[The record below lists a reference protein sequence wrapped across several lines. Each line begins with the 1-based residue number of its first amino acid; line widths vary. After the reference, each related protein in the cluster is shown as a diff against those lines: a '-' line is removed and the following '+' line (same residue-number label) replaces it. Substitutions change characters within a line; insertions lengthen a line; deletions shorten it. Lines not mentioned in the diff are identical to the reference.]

1 MDIYITGKNSKGND
15 QKIQIPIIP
24 EEIES
29 SIEGKFAEYDIYKL
43 GQVSVPNGKNLS
55 ELSWECFFPGEA
67 RKGMKFVRKWTDPA
81 TLDALMK
88 YWAKYGKVVNVCITG
103 TKINVDMRVS
113 EYDSTVKSL
122 NDYYYTV
129 RFIDYEKIS
138 VFSTK
143 RSTKTTKKKVKV
155 KKGQTMLNQFSRT
168 ELLFGKEAMDILE
181 NSRVAVFGVG
191 GVGGYTVEA
200 LVRSGVGA
208 IDVIDDDKVCLTNL
222 NRQIIATRKTIGQY
236 KTDVCKERIHDI
248 NPNCEVTVHKCFFLP
263 ETKDQFDF
271 SKYDYVVDAVDTV
284 TAKIALVMA
293 CQEAG
298 TPIISSMGAGNKLNP
313 AEFEVADIY
322 KTSVCPLA
330 KVMRRELKKRN
341 VKHLKVVY
349 SKEKPVRPIED
360 MGISCRTNCICPPG
374 AAHKCT
380 ERRDIPGS
388 TAFVPSV
395 VGLIIASEVIKDI
408 THDAMVKTRHENGV
422 DIEG

>member
-138 VFSTK
+138 VSSTK

-155 KKGQTMLNQFSRT
+155 KKGQTLRKLAKKYLGSSKKYKVIYNANKKLIDSRN
-168 ELLFGKEAMDILE
+168 K
-181 NSRVAVFGVG
+181 
-191 GVGGYTVEA
+191 
-200 LVRSGVGA
+200 
-208 IDVIDDDKVCLTNL
+208 
-222 NRQIIATRKTIGQY
+222 
-236 KTDVCKERIHDI
+236 KERKKHPKKKI
-248 NPNCEVTVHKCFFLP
+248 
-263 ETKDQFDF
+263 
-271 SKYDYVVDAVDTV
+271 SKYTIYKGQVLVIPVPSSKSVSNSKVEELKKAMNKDGYSKLKVDKKLTSSMKSAMKKITIRTGRKGQVVKFVQKMVGVKQDGASGSKTV
-284 TAKIALVMA
+284 TAIKTY
-293 CQEAG
+293 QRKH
-298 TPIISSMGAGNKLNP
+298 KLTVTG
-313 AEFEVADIY
+313 VADY
-322 KTSVCPLA
+322 KTL
-330 KVMRRELKKRN
+330 LKM
-341 VKHLKVVY
+341 
-349 SKEKPVRPIED
+349 I
-360 MGISCRTNCICPPG
+360 GG
-374 AAHKCT
+374 
-380 ERRDIPGS
+380 
-388 TAFVPSV
+388 
-395 VGLIIASEVIKDI
+395 
-408 THDAMVKTRHENGV
+408 
-422 DIEG
+422 

>member
-138 VFSTK
+138 VSSTK

-155 KKGQTMLNQFSRT
+155 KKGQTLRKLAKKYLGSSKKYKVIYNANKKLIDSRN
-168 ELLFGKEAMDILE
+168 K
-181 NSRVAVFGVG
+181 
-191 GVGGYTVEA
+191 
-200 LVRSGVGA
+200 
-208 IDVIDDDKVCLTNL
+208 
-222 NRQIIATRKTIGQY
+222 
-236 KTDVCKERIHDI
+236 KERKKHPKKKI
-248 NPNCEVTVHKCFFLP
+248 
-263 ETKDQFDF
+263 
-271 SKYDYVVDAVDTV
+271 SKYT
-284 TAKIALVMA
+284 
-293 CQEAG
+293 
-298 TPIISSMGAGNKLNP
+298 
-313 AEFEVADIY
+313 IY
-322 KTSVCPLA
+322 KGQVLVIPVPSSKLVSNS
-330 KVMRRELKKRN
+330 KVEELKKAMN
-341 VKHLKVVY
+341 KDGYSKLKVDKKLTSSMKSAMKKIKIRTGRKGQVVKFVQKMVGVKQDGTCG
-349 SKEKPVRPIED
+349 SKTVSAIKTYQRK
-360 MGISCRTNCICPPG
+360 
-374 AAHKCT
+374 HKLT
-380 ERRDIPGS
+380 VTGVADY
-388 TAFVPSV
+388 
-395 VGLIIASEVIKDI
+395 
-408 THDAMVKTRHENGV
+408 KTLLKMIG
-422 DIEG
+422 G